1 MIGTKVIQIIEWT
14 KQILIIFIVME
25 EKSSWKKYMDT
36 IHPES
41 ELAVIYRKLRHAFN
55 REGWTEKDLERPPY
69 YPQDIMNGYQKISN
83 LIGDLRSELKS
94 YFGDI
99 DNDEFT
105 DYLHSKLKHIDL
117 EIPLENGDIKRD
129 NSRDEDY

>member
-1 MIGTKVIQIIEWT
+1 MYYFGLT
-14 KQILIIFIVME
+14 KQFSNIFIVME
-25 EKSSWKKYMDT
+25 HKKPWQKFMDEL
-36 IHPES
+36 HPES
-41 ELAVIYRKLRHAFN
+41 ELISVYKKLRHAFN

-69 YPQDIMNGYQKISN
+69 YPQDIMNGYQKMSY
-83 LIGDLRSELKS
+83 LVGDLKSELKS

-105 DYLHSKLKHIDL
+105 NYLHNKLKHIDL
-117 EIPLENGDIKRD
+117 EIPLENGNIKRN

>member
-1 MIGTKVIQIIEWT
+1 
-14 KQILIIFIVME
+14 ME
-25 EKSSWKKYMDT
+25 KKSTWKKYMDE

-41 ELAVIYRKLRHAFN
+41 ELASVYRKLRHAFQ
-55 REGWTEKDLERPPY
+55 REGWTQKDLERAPY
-69 YPQDIMNGYQKISN
+69 YPTDIMNYYQKISS
-83 LIGDLRSELKS
+83 LINDLRSELKS

-117 EIPLENGDIKRD
+117 ETPLKDGNIKRN
-129 NSRDEDY
+129 NSRNEDY